1 MEPLGL
7 RFGSVTS
14 ERSAHYILSLPA
26 EAPEYFTE
34 VSDSHRR
41 TCEWDS
47 STIIPPKA
55 NGFASILSYATHFK
69 RCRS

>member
-1 MEPLGL
+1 MRPLGL

-41 TCEWDS
+41 TYVWVWQQFNNP
-47 STIIPPKA
+47 T
-55 NGFASILSYATHFK
+55 
-69 RCRS
+69 

>member
-1 MEPLGL
+1 MQPLSL

-34 VSDSHRR
+34 VSDSHWQ
-41 TCEWDS
+41 TQTEWRQFNN
-47 STIIPPKA
+47 PA
-55 NGFASILSYATHFK
+55 
-69 RCRS
+69 